1 MLIKKIKKSL
11 CGFFK
16 LGSSGKKSQRRD
28 GSFFCIFYG
37 RLWFIIRTPNQKRNS
52 GKNKYII

>member
-16 LGSSGKKSQRRD
+16 LGSKEKKVND
-28 GSFFCIFYG
+28 ATVLFFVYFTVGYG
-37 RLWFIIRTPNQKRNS
+37 LLLEHPTKKGTAEKINI
-52 GKNKYII
+52 